1 MLTSRID
8 QLKKQFFT
16 HVPAVCLE
24 GALSK
29 THVFKETE
37 GEPMIV
43 RRAKAFKRHC
53 ETKTITIQPG
63 ELVVGN
69 AGRTARTIHI
79 CPELS
84 NNWVYEE
91 LDTMA
96 TRPQDPYA
104 ITEEQKMLFRNEIYP
119 YWKGK
124 TSHEL
129 YLNMLPRE
137 TRRVIYGDEEYATQG
152 LIFDEANNAHTL
164 SWTGSYEKVIRE
176 GLESIIRELEEKK
189 AGIEGNLLHNQMD
202 KIYYLD
208 AAILSCKAMITY
220 AHRYAD
226 RAEARAAEE
235 SDPVRRAELETIA
248 EICRHVPE
256 HPARNFYE
264 AVQAQWF
271 LQVGYRLENMNGG
284 GVGLGRL
291 DQYLYPLY
299 KAGLEDG
306 TLTEG
311 RAMEILES
319 LRWKRGRME

>member
-1 MLTSRID
+1 MLTPRIE

-63 ELVVGN
+63 ELIVGN

-124 TSHEL
+124 TL
-129 YLNMLPRE
+129 RDYW
-137 TRRVIYGDEEYATQG
+137 
-152 LIFDEANNAHTL
+152 NAQAPKPIL
-164 SWTGSYEKVIRE
+164 D
-176 GLESIIRELEEKK
+176 
-189 AGIEGNLLHNQMD
+189 N
-202 KIYYLD
+202 LD
-208 AAILSCKAMITY
+208 AVLDRAAGKLTVRLPLIPGLNDDEGHLENFARAIKALGRVHAVELLPYHRLGKNKYALLGRTY
-220 AHRYAD
+220 A
-226 RAEARAAEE
+226 
-235 SDPVRRAELETIA
+235 
-248 EICRHVPE
+248 
-256 HPARNFYE
+256 
-264 AVQAQWF
+264 
-271 LQVGYRLENMNGG
+271 
-284 GVGLGRL
+284 
-291 DQYLYPLY
+291 
-299 KAGLEDG
+299 
-306 TLTEG
+306 
-311 RAMEILES
+311 LES
-319 LRWKRGRME
+319 LGPMSKEDLARRAAFVAERLGGTKVLF